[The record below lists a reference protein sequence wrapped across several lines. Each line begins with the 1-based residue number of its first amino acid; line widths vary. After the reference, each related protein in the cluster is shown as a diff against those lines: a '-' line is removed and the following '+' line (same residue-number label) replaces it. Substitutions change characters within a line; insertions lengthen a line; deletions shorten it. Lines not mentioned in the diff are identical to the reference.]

1 MTELTGPTSECTDG
15 EPDDRTFRCS
25 VEHDAYRCT
34 VALHGEL
41 DLRYAPALERRLLAL
56 LQLPLTEMVVDLTE
70 LSFIDST
77 GLTSLVR
84 ARHAADEARIAFTVC
99 HATERVEW
107 MLALI
112 GLEPLALHAA

>member
-1 MTELTGPTSECTDG
+1 MTERTAPDLELTDG
-15 EPDDRTFRCS
+15 EPDDHRFRCS
-25 VEHDAYRCT
+25 VEHEAYRCT

-41 DLRYAPALERRLLAL
+41 DLRFADALERRLLAL

-70 LSFIDST
+70 LAFIDSI

-84 ARHAADEARIAFTVC
+84 ARHAAAEARIAFTVG